1 VARGYRGDPERTAGQ
16 FVRAGRARWYRT
28 GDLGRYWP
36 DGTLEF
42 LGRRDFQVKVG
53 GHRIELG
60 EVEAALGAHPG
71 VSAAVAVAVGQPSRR
86 LSAVVIPGPGRLPP
100 AERELREFCASQLPD
115 YMVPERILIAGELPL
130 TGNGKI
136 DRTAVAALAA
146 QDTPSR
152 GGYHPPRG
160 PAETTLAQLWST
172 LLGIGQVSR
181 HDNFFTLGGDSLL
194 ATRLV
199 AAIRRELHIPVS
211 LRMLLEAPTIAELAP
226 AVTPAQADAS
236 LVEEGVL

>member
-1 VARGYRGDPERTAGQ
+1 
-16 FVRAGRARWYRT
+16 
-28 GDLGRYWP
+28 
-36 DGTLEF
+36 
-42 LGRRDFQVKVG
+42 
-53 GHRIELG
+53 
-60 EVEAALGAHPG
+60 
-71 VSAAVAVAVGQPSRR
+71 
-86 LSAVVIPGPGRLPP
+86 
-100 AERELREFCASQLPD
+100 
-115 YMVPERILIAGELPL
+115 
-130 TGNGKI
+130 
-136 DRTAVAALAA
+136 
-146 QDTPSR
+146 
-152 GGYHPPRG
+152 
-160 PAETTLAQLWST
+160 